1 MVIVMI
7 IGLAEPGQG
16 EKLRRNNKKK
26 AAGERERERE
36 REREER
42 EKQRHQKLIK
52 RQLVVV

>member
-26 AAGERERERE
+26 AAGERERER
-36 REREER
+36 RKREETAP
-42 EKQRHQKLIK
+42 KIN
-52 RQLVVV
+52 

>member
-26 AAGERERERE
+26 AAGERERERGK
-36 REREER
+36 REETAP
-42 EKQRHQKLIK
+42 KIN
-52 RQLVVV
+52 

>member
-16 EKLRRNNKKK
+16 EKLGRNNKKK

-36 REREER
+36 TG
-42 EKQRHQKLIK
+42 KPAPKIN
-52 RQLVVV
+52 

>member
-36 REREER
+36 ER
-42 EKQRHQKLIK
+42 EKKRHRKLIK